1 MDVIH
6 GAGKTIRIGGTSAVV
21 PLGVRAFRGR
31 GRGYLYY
38 QSLILYSWKILLID

>member
-21 PLGVRAFRGR
+21 PLGVRHSEGEVE
-31 GRGYLYY
+31 GIYITNPSSYTHGKYC
-38 QSLILYSWKILLID
+38 